1 MTEFKKSIAELMSQ
15 VVKRA
20 ALEYLLEH
28 NRNDEYQELL
38 DHIRK
43 DNALEA
49 KIMSMYWFY
58 KSKREQLAKATI
70 TSA

>member
-15 VVKRA
+15 VIERV

-38 DHIRK
+38 DHMRK
-43 DNALEA
+43 KNKLETT
-49 KIMSMYWFY
+49 IISRYWFY
-58 KSKREQLAKATI
+58 KSKKEQNGNTE
-70 TSA
+70 SR